1 MPTRSNKSGTSS
13 AAPTNAERKP
23 KKGTHP
29 SPTAGADPP
38 IIVDGGG
45 SVTIR
50 SQYLFDL
57 TSTPGATYPYVYYS
71 RDASIG
77 KMKMKG
83 KGTEKNDD
91 SDGGKFKIEL
101 YKS

>member
-1 MPTRSNKSGTSS
+1 MPTRSNKTSKSS
-13 AAPTNAERKP
+13 APQMTAKGKT
-23 KKGTHP
+23 KKGTNP
-29 SPTAGADPP
+29 KPTAGADPP

-45 SVTIR
+45 SVTIY

-71 RDASIG
+71 KDASIG

-83 KGTEKNDD
+83 KGTEKDDD
-91 SDGGKFKIEL
+91 SDGGKFRIEL
-101 YKS
+101 YKR